1 MVKIP
6 FWILR
11 SIDIRSKNPVNLGSK
26 IHFWILRKE
35 STPKDEILLF
45 NRKSAMLIVI
55 VLLFKV
61 DLIIEKVKRRH

>member
-35 STPKDEILLF
+35 STPKDEILF
-45 NRKSAMLIVI
+45 I
-55 VLLFKV
+55 
-61 DLIIEKVKRRH
+61 